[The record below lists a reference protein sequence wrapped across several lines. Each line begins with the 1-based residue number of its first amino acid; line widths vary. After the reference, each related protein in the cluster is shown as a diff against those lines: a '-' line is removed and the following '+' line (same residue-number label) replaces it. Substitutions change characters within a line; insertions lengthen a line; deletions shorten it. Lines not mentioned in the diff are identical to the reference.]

1 MLRVLLRIYKYFRIC
16 LFFLYG
22 AWPQCPHEDD
32 IPEEAPEQLDLF
44 TDYEALEKKK
54 AAEAAADDKERR
66 LQKATL
72 LLQAKYGKNAVL
84 KGMNLS
90 EDGTTRLRNEQVGGH
105 KA

>member
-1 MLRVLLRIYKYFRIC
+1 VVAVNLRMRMTF
-16 LFFLYG
+16 
-22 AWPQCPHEDD
+22 H
-32 IPEEAPEQLDLF
+32 EEAQSSL
-44 TDYEALEKKK
+44 TCSRTTKALEKKK